1 MATRRSGSITPR
13 GENKWMVRVYL
24 GPDAGGKR
32 RYHNHMVHGTKKDAQ
47 HYLNVVLSQR
57 DAHSWVEPKK
67 VTLNE
72 HLDTW
77 LDTVVRHRV
86 RPRTLGSYQHL
97 LDGYVRPTLGSR
109 YLAQVTAVEVQRLY
123 SALLTRGL
131 SPRTVRYTHAVLRN
145 ALKQAVTWRLVAQNP
160 CDAVELPRQ
169 VRSEMQALS
178 AEQARGF
185 LEAAA
190 STPWRAL
197 FEVLVVTGMRPGE
210 ALGLQWRDID
220 WDAGRLS
227 VRRALVKQGKEWRLE
242 EPKTQS
248 SRRAIP
254 LPPATM
260 RTLAAHRKQQAVD
273 RLATGPAYLHHD
285 LVFAGQ
291 NGQPLDEHN
300 VVHRAFKPLLRQAGL
315 PDSVRLYDLRHTCAT
330 LLLAQGV
337 HPKVVS
343 ERLGHASVTLTLDT
357 YSHTLPTMQEEAT
370 AHLGD
375 MLFRAPTR

>member
-1 MATRRSGSITPR
+1 MAARRSGSISPR
-13 GENKWMVRVYL
+13 GDSKWMVRVYL
-24 GPDAGGKR
+24 GPDGGGKR

-47 HYLNVVLSQR
+47 HYLNGVLSQR
-57 DAHSWVEPKK
+57 DANTWVEPKK
-67 VTLNE
+67 VTLDE

-77 LDTVVRHRV
+77 LDSVVRHRV
-86 RPRTLGSYQHL
+86 RPRTLGSYQQL
-97 LDGYVRPTLGSR
+97 LDAYVRPTLGNR
-109 YLAQVTAVEVQRLY
+109 YLAQVTAVQVQRLY
-123 SALLTRGL
+123 SVLLTRGL
-131 SPRTVRYTHAVLRN
+131 SSRTVRYTHAVLRN
-145 ALKQAVTWRLVAQNP
+145 ALKQAVTWRLMAQNP
-160 CDAVELPRQ
+160 CDSVELPRQ

-178 AEQARGF
+178 PEQARGF

-242 EPKTQS
+242 EPKTAK

-254 LPPATM
+254 LPPDTV
-260 RTLAAHRKQQAVD
+260 RTLVTHRKQQAVE
-273 RLATGPAYLHHD
+273 RLAAGPAYVNHD

-291 NGQPLDEHN
+291 HGQPLDAHN
-300 VVHRAFKPLLRQAGL
+300 VVRRGFKPLLREAGL
-315 PDSVRLYDLRHTCAT
+315 PNRVRLYDLRHTCAT
-330 LLLAQGV
+330 LLLGQGV

-343 ERLGHASVTLTLDT
+343 ERLGHASVALTLDT
-357 YSHTLPTMQEEAT
+357 YSHTVPTLQEEAT
-370 AHLGD
+370 TGLGNL
-375 MLFRAPTR
+375 LFQR